1 MTLYPKSG
9 ESCKVFSALKGLNKK
24 KKPKVEIIVQGTSL
38 AWCSVQKEGI
48 STDRPT

>member
-24 KKPKVEIIVQGTSL
+24 KTQGGNYSTRDKPGLVQC
-38 AWCSVQKEGI
+38 AE
-48 STDRPT
+48 RRHFYR